1 MSKTIVVNNSF
12 DATVMKKI
20 TKSSLNRLR
29 KDALVDMAVTFGWN
43 ESHATKP
50 LNKMIKEDFINFI
63 LQMADVFKDD
73 ISLEASLVSQDSASA
88 LAPSLLA
95 PSKTPSL
102 LPSVA
107 ASSVAPSVSKT
118 PSLLPSVAPSS
129 VAPSVSKTPSLMPSV
144 VISSVASSLLPSVA
158 LSSVAP
164 SVSKP
169 SVAPSVSKTPPSVSK
184 APSVVQT
191 LVPKQLAPPTEP
203 PVKKFRADPVG
214 GLSKNFVNL
223 HIDEREKVTRDL
235 VSMTLGGGGGG
246 AVPKKRPP
254 PLNLPLVE
262 SVVLDRRQRVDDVRL
277 PQLVEST
284 MPPTRDFGVF
294 QFPEKTESS
303 ESGVRLKNAKELSDV
318 LLEIKERNSD
328 DLTALDDIDSLL
340 SRAFGVVS

>member
-129 VAPSVSKTPSLMPSV
+129 VAPSVSKTPSVSKSLMPSV

-158 LSSVAP
+158 LS
-164 SVSKP
+164 

-235 VSMTLGGGGGG
+235 VSMTLGGGGG